1 MGVMDIIHDT
11 FIDLLCASD
20 CCKKESSET
29 VNLRG
34 EVMLYHNIP
43 PTIYKYLLFLSAL
56 LHQDVFKCSVR
67 FSIKLFEVRYGSM
80 FGSFRTFKHQIK

>member
-1 MGVMDIIHDT
+1 MT
-11 FIDLLCASD
+11 LLLTC
-20 CCKKESSET
+20 CVQVTCKKESSET

-34 EVMLYHNIP
+34 GVMLYHNIP

-67 FSIKLFEVRYGSM
+67 FSIKRFEVRYGSM